1 MQNMHDQ
8 EVDPCFIGDD
18 YICVQNTST
27 PIVEQSIRN
36 PREAS
41 DELIKLLD
49 GFLGPPAAPPQNA
62 VIAKTYRHDADL
74 AKNKWPIVEVRYQ
87 AAILTSES
95 NRYSDHI
102 HFFDQ
107 TVSKRSAQNDRPA
120 RF

>member
-1 MQNMHDQ
+1 MHDQ

-62 VIAKTYRHDADL
+62 AIAKTYRHDADL
-74 AKNKWPIVEVRYQ
+74 AKNKWPVVEVSCQ
-87 AAILTSES
+87 AVKSMPSGTALLST
-95 NRYSDHI
+95 
-102 HFFDQ
+102 
-107 TVSKRSAQNDRPA
+107 
-120 RF
+120 